1 MKATSRRHST
11 IRSFAPRRAQRRNP
25 SALDLRWA
33 VAPELFSD
41 REDDAAEY
49 ASLLRQFESVHDD
62 SLGVERFH

>member
-11 IRSFAPRRAQRRNP
+11 IRSLAPHRAQRRNP

-49 ASLLRQFESVHDD
+49 ASLLRQFESAHDD
-62 SLGVERFH
+62 SLRAERFH

>member
-1 MKATSRRHST
+1 MKAASRRHSS
-11 IRSFAPRRAQRRNP
+11 IRALAPHRAQRRKL

-33 VAPELFSD
+33 TAPERFSD

-49 ASLLRQFESVHDD
+49 ASLLRQFELAHDD